1 MKKLVLAMA
10 CVLSLGLLASCKQG
24 VQDVSVKDAN
34 DTEASAF
41 YGEVE
46 GTFTC
51 QKTTGSGDTLAYTA
65 DDAATHATLAPSS
78 NWKFSEISW
87 KKESEK
93 VDTNYTTYTLT
104 VQFAKS
110 STASNATS
118 EEKAKTFT
126 FYKIG
131 DKYYMNDYVSGPQ
144 ASQTKKA
151 ELSLTGT
158 PEDSEFTVADFGY
171 IAFGS
176 DVFTAKNVKFTRK

>member
-34 DTEASAF
+34 DTEASKF

-51 QKTTGSGDTLAYTA
+51 QKLSSSGDAYTA
-65 DDAATHATLAPSS
+65 DDATIHTTLAPSS
-78 NWKFSEISW
+78 NWEFSEISW
-87 KKESEK
+87 TKDSEK
-93 VDTNYTTYTLT
+93 LDTNYTTYTLT
-104 VQFAKS
+104 VQFTKS
-110 STASNATS
+110 TTASNATS
-118 EEKAKTFT
+118 AAAKKTFT
-126 FYKIG
+126 FYKLG
-131 DKYYMNDYVSGPQ
+131 DKYYMNNYVSGPQ
-144 ASQTKKA
+144 NSQTKKA

-171 IAFGS
+171 ITVGS
-176 DVFTAKNVKFTRK
+176 NTFTAKDVKFTRK